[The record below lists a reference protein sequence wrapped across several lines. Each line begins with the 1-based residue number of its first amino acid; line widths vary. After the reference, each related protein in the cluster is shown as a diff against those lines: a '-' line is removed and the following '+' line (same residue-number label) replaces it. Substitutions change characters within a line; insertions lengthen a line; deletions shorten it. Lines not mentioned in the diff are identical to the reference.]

1 MMESQHMTQQ
11 SFANYIDITPGTLS
25 GIFTGR
31 TNPTLKTVEAIHSK
45 FPNLNLEWL
54 LYGKGSMFVD
64 DGAAPAS
71 QDVGSSAAQSEA
83 RLDFQDTLTPPAEK
97 VQRQESYHG
106 VSDTPLNGVRYETK
120 YIDKPQR
127 KITEIRIFYDDQT
140 WESFVPKKG

>member
-1 MMESQHMTQQ
+1 MTQQ

-64 DGAAPAS
+64 QDDVPAS
-71 QDVGSSAAQSEA
+71 PSPNTSTSPSEA
-83 RLDFQDTLTPPAEK
+83 QLDFNEAPTPPSDSASRK
-97 VQRQESYHG
+97 ESFRSVH
-106 VSDTPLNGVRYETK
+106 DTPLKSVRYETK

-140 WESFVPKKG
+140 WESFVPKKS